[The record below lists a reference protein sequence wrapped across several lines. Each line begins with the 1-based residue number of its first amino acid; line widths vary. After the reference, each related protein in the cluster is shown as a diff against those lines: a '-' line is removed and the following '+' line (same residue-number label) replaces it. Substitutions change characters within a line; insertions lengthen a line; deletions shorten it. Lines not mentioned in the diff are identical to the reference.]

1 MQPLKPSRQT
11 SSADAQAQSLLKW
24 RWLAFV
30 VGLPLVVAFELFE
43 GHSLNDPHL
52 YWEIL
57 AYGLGVPFAGWVLL
71 TVLARTLVRS
81 ARNEERFEQHQRF
94 TLQLSGRQD
103 WGELTK
109 FVTKF
114 PGTILPL
121 VRASLY
127 TYDHRQ
133 ARFEFVTEWNSLG
146 ILSFGRPFVPEIC
159 AACLLHTSPRGHG
172 LIHCPMDA
180 DDHCLPLIYDS
191 VLVGALQLKRRP
203 GHTFSQ
209 EQLDFMISL
218 SPEIAL
224 AMALLIAQP
233 RQMAQAQVDA
243 QIKERRRITYDLHDS
258 LAQQIGFLHLALD
271 RLTADG
277 EIAGNAQLQGELE
290 QMRVI
295 AGDAYERIRATLSL
309 LRTQENADL
318 VRAIA
323 EYAATI
329 SRNARLQ
336 IDVVPVG
343 EPFPISPM
351 LSQNIFNLVRE
362 GLNNVEKHAHA
373 SRAQIDL
380 IWSAEN
386 LHLILTDNGVGFDAS
401 APSPDGHYGLA
412 MMSERVAEMRGEF
425 KVETSPGRGVRL
437 HFKFPFRRFQTNPN
451 DRSSLPVRDR
461 L

>member
-1 MQPLKPSRQT
+1 MQPPNPSKRT
-11 SSADAQAQSLLKW
+11 SSADAQAQALLKW
-24 RWLAFV
+24 RWLAPA
-30 VGLPLVVAFELFE
+30 VGLPLITVLELIE
-43 GHSLNDPHL
+43 GHALNDPHL
-52 YWEIL
+52 YLKIFT
-57 AYGLGVPFAGWVLL
+57 YGLTVPFVGWLLL
-71 TVLARTLVRS
+71 TILARTLVRS

-127 TYDHRQ
+127 TYDHQQ

-146 ILSFGRPFVPEIC
+146 VITFGRPFVPEIC
-159 AACLLHTSPRGHG
+159 VACLLHKSPRGHG
-172 LIHCPMDA
+172 LVHCPMDA

-203 GHTFSQ
+203 GQTFSQ
-209 EQLDFMISL
+209 DQIDFMISL

-258 LAQQIGFLHLALD
+258 LAQQIGYLHLALD
-271 RLTADG
+271 RLTSNG
-277 EIAGNAQLQGELE
+277 EVAGSAQLQAELE
-290 QMRVI
+290 QMRLI
-295 AGDAYERIRATLSL
+295 AGDAYERIRTTLSL

-323 EYAATI
+323 EYAATV
-329 SRNARLQ
+329 SRNAHLQ

-343 EPFPISPM
+343 EPLPIPPT
-351 LSQNIFNLVRE
+351 LGQNIFNLVRE
-362 GLNNVEKHAHA
+362 GLNNVEKHARA

-380 IWSAEN
+380 IWSADN

-401 APSPDGHYGLA
+401 APSPAGHYGLA
-412 MMSERVAEMRGEF
+412 MIFERVAEMRGEF
-425 KVETSPGRGVRL
+425 KVESSPGQGTRL
-437 HFKFPFRRFQTNPN
+437 HFKIPFRRFQTNPN

>member
-1 MQPLKPSRQT
+1 MRPPKPSMRT
-11 SSADAQAQSLLKW
+11 SSVDAQAQSLLKW
-24 RWLAFV
+24 RWLVFV
-30 VGLPLVVAFELFE
+30 VGLPLVTALELIE
-43 GHSLNDPHL
+43 GHPLNDSHL
-52 YWEIL
+52 YREIFT
-57 AYGLGVPFAGWVLL
+57 YGLVIPFVCWLLL
-71 TVLARTLVRS
+71 TILARTLVRS
-81 ARNEERFEQHQRF
+81 ARNEDRFEQHQRF

-103 WGELTK
+103 WEELTK

-127 TYDHRQ
+127 TYDHQQ

-146 ILSFGRPFVPEIC
+146 VITFGRPFVPEIC
-159 AACLLHTSPRGHG
+159 TACLLHTSPRGHG
-172 LIHCPMDA
+172 LVHCPMDA

-203 GHTFSQ
+203 GHTFSKDQ
-209 EQLDFMISL
+209 IDFMISL

-258 LAQQIGFLHLALD
+258 LAQQIGYLHLALD
-271 RLTADG
+271 RLTG
-277 EIAGNAQLQGELE
+277 EGDIAGDAQLQAELE

-295 AGDAYERIRATLSL
+295 AGDAYERIRTTLAL

-323 EYAATI
+323 EYAATV
-329 SRNARLQ
+329 SRNAQLQ
-336 IDVVPVG
+336 IDVAPVG

-362 GLNNVEKHAHA
+362 GLNNVEKHARA

-380 IWSAEN
+380 IWSADN
-386 LHLILTDNGVGFDAS
+386 LHLILTDNGVGFDSS
-401 APSPDGHYGLA
+401 APSPDGHYGLL

-425 KVETSPGRGVRL
+425 RVESSPDQGTRL
-437 HFKFPFRRFQTNPN
+437 HFKFPFRRFQTNSRN
-451 DRSSLPVRDR
+451 RSSLPVRDH